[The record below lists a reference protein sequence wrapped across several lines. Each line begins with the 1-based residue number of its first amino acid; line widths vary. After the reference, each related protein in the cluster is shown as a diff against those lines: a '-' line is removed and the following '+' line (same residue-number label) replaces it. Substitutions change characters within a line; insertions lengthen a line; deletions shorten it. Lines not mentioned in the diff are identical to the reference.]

1 MHRTYHKNIQILSK
15 VIFYSFSDFGVY
27 IGYNRHMG
35 ILDNFENYLELEPTE
50 QPENDGLA
58 LKIFKEECC
67 DNCNCKN

>member
-1 MHRTYHKNIQILSK
+1 L
-15 VIFYSFSDFGVY
+15 GVY
-27 IGYNRHMG
+27 IGYNRYMG

-50 QPENDGLA
+50 QTENDGLA